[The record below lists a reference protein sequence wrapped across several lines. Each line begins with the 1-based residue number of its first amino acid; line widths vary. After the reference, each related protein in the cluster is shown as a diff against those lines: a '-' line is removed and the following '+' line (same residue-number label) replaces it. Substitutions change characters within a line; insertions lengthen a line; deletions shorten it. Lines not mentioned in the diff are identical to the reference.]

1 MNNYTDFLESY
12 KKNKFDYYELIN
24 VLVATETDF
33 IKEKYLYTLPRKIS
47 LKWTNEY
54 HSSLETDYNMWKTA
68 HEVNLQEKVIDLN
81 SKNKPYKHIDCDFST
96 LQNVLS
102 MLNENSYDANYE
114 YNFDLKTLF
123 YIRKDLEKLNTM
135 IGMENIKNSILHQI
149 LYFIQKL
156 HMKPNTESKFINKN
170 DIVDYKHTVIYG
182 PPGTGKTEIA
192 EIMGKIYSKIGV
204 LQKGTFKKVCRNDL
218 VAGYLGQTALKT
230 KDVITSCLGGCLFI
244 DEAYSISSFNSGDSY
259 SQECID
265 TLCEALSDHKH
276 DLMVIVAGYKDEME
290 NHFFP
295 SNKGL
300 QSRFIWRFQI
310 DPYNYKELYQ
320 IFKKK
325 TMEIEWKLCDEFKEK
340 WFENKMDK
348 FGNYGRSIEQLLSN
362 IKLCHSKRIFGKN
375 PEFRRFINMED
386 IQNGYD
392 SYLIHLQDNQQK
404 KDYLSGLYV

>member
-1 MNNYTDFLESY
+1 MNNYSDFIESY
-12 KKNKFDYYELIN
+12 KKNNFDYFELIN

-33 IKEKYLYTLPRKIS
+33 IKEKYLYSLPRKIS

-54 HSSLETDYNMWKTA
+54 HSSLENDYNMWKSA
-68 HEVNLQEKVIDLN
+68 HEFNLQEKISDLN
-81 SKNKPYKHIDCDFST
+81 NKQKQHKYIDCNFSN
-96 LQNVLS
+96 LENVIT
-102 MLNENSYDANYE
+102 MLDENVYDSNYE

-123 YIRKDLEKLNTM
+123 NIKQELVKLNAM
-135 IGMENIKNSILHQI
+135 IGMKNIKNSILHQI
-149 LYFIQKL
+149 LYFIQNL
-156 HMKPNTESKFINKN
+156 HMKPQNDSKLCNKN
-170 DIVDYKHTVIYG
+170 DTVDYKHTVIYG

-192 EIMGKIYSKIGV
+192 EIMGAIYSKIGV

-244 DEAYSISSFNSGDSY
+244 DEAYSIASTNTNDSY

-265 TLCEALSDHKH
+265 TLCESMSNHKH
-276 DLMVIVAGYKDEME
+276 DLMVIVAGYKEEME
-290 NHFFP
+290 NFFFP

-300 QSRFIWRFQI
+300 NSRFIWRFQI

-320 IFKKK
+320 IFQKKVA
-325 TMEIEWKLCDEFKEK
+325 EIEWTLCEDFNDK
-340 WFENKMDK
+340 WFEKKMDN

-362 IKLCHSKRIFGKN
+362 IKLCHSKRIFGKA
-375 PEFRRFINMED
+375 PEFRRVLNMED
-386 IQNGYD
+386 INNGYA
-392 SYLIHLQDNQQK
+392 SYLIHRQDNQK